1 MLRVLI
7 ADDHPLFRQG
17 IRRAIEEN
25 FEVEVIDE
33 AGTSQEVL
41 EKMQQHLYDLLL
53 LDIGMPN
60 RSGLEILKQLTQD
73 YPNTPI
79 LILSIHS
86 EKQYIVRALKAG
98 VSGYLTKSSA
108 GRELVEAI
116 RIVLQGDKYITSSM
130 AKVLAEYVSGDVSE
144 APHEIL
150 TDREF
155 EVMCLIASGIRLKTI
170 AQRLSLSEKT
180 ISAHRANILKK
191 MNMSSNAE
199 LTRYVVEKGLLE

>member
-1 MLRVLI
+1 M
-7 ADDHPLFRQG
+7 
-17 IRRAIEEN
+17 
-25 FEVEVIDE
+25 
-33 AGTSQEVL
+33 
-41 EKMQQHLYDLLL
+41 
-53 LDIGMPN
+53 
-60 RSGLEILKQLTQD
+60 
-73 YPNTPI
+73 
-79 LILSIHS
+79 
-86 EKQYIVRALKAG
+86 RALKAG